1 MTIDKA
7 TQTPQGAHH
16 DNIMKSGQGTS
27 ATYALRKLR
36 NDAPEIHAE
45 VVAGGSHPYIMLLTM

>member
-7 TQTPQGAHH
+7 TENKVGVHH
-16 DNIMKSGQGTS
+16 DSNDVTITGNTT
-27 ATYALRKLR
+27 TYALRKLR
-36 NDAPEIHAE
+36 KDAPEIHAE

>member
-16 DNIMKSGQGTS
+16 DSNDVTITGNTT
-27 ATYALRKLR
+27 TYALRKLR
-36 NDAPEIHAE
+36 KDSPQIHAE
-45 VVAGGSHPYIMLLTM
+45 VVDPCPFDLIHR